1 MSEAHLKE
9 LLAELHQELSETEN
23 LSDEQVAE
31 LRAAMEE
38 IDDALRRSGR
48 RSGGLEETF
57 REVASRLEQSHP
69 RLTHAVGRVAD
80 ALAQIGI

>member
-1 MSEAHLKE
+1 MSEAHLRE
-9 LLAELHQELSETEN
+9 LLSELHQELAETED
-23 LSDEQVAE
+23 LSDEQLAE

-38 IDDALRRSGR
+38 IEGVLRRSGKQTG
-48 RSGGLEETF
+48 SLEETF
-57 REVASRLEQSHP
+57 REAASRLEQSHP